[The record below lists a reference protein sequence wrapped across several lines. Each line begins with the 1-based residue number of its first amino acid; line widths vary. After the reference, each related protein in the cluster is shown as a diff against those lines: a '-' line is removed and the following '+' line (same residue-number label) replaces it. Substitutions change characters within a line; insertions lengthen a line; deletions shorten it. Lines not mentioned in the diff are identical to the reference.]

1 MKIKNLTCVM
11 RIGINTRFLIQDKLE
26 GIGIYT
32 QEVSKRLVQM
42 HPEHEWFFFF
52 DRTYDEQ
59 FIFGKNVQPI
69 VTYPSARHP
78 FLWYLW
84 FEWSLPQ
91 KLQQHKIDK
100 FFSPDSYL
108 SLSTDIPQILT
119 VHDIAYEYYPETI
132 PWLANKYY
140 RHYFPKFCDKA
151 ESIIAIS
158 NHTRNDLIQH
168 YHVPEEKISTISN
181 GVSPEFQPLHDLQQ
195 KNVLKHHT
203 NGRPYFIYV
212 GAIHPRKNVLTLLKA
227 FESFKQKNPDLPH
240 QLILVGRKAWHN
252 EDLMD
257 EYHQMSYKDQVIWL
271 DHIQRQQ
278 LIELIASATAMLYLS
293 LYEGFGLPVLEAMAC
308 GTVNITSKDSPMEEI
323 VKDSGLIVPPHTID
337 EIVNAMYLLATDEKY
352 RNQLEHR
359 GIELSKNYHWDMTAQ
374 KTSDLIFKDF
384 K

>member
-11 RIGINTRFLIQDKLE
+11 RIGINTRFLIKDKLE

-59 FIFGKNVQPI
+59 FIFSQNVQPVVI
-69 VTYPSARHP
+69 YPSARHP
-78 FLWYLW
+78 FLWYWW
-84 FEWSLPQ
+84 FERSLPK

-108 SLSTDIPQILT
+108 SLNTNIPQILT

-158 NHTRNDLIQH
+158 DHTRQDLVNH
-168 YHVPEEKISTISN
+168 YQINEEKIFTIPN
-181 GVSPEFQPLHDLQQ
+181 GVSPDFKPLELQQ
-195 KNVLKHHT
+195 QDLVFHRYSG
-203 NGRPYFIYV
+203 GRPFFIYV

-227 FESFKQKNPDLPH
+227 FEAFKQEHPDLPH

-252 EDLMD
+252 EELMNF
-257 EYHQMSYKDQVIWL
+257 YQQMKYKDQVIWM
-271 DHIQRQQ
+271 DHIQRQDLIQ
-278 LIELIASATAMLYLS
+278 LISSATAMLYLS

-308 GTVNITSKDSPMEEI
+308 GTVNITSLHSPMEEI
-323 VKDSGLIVPPHTID
+323 VKDAGLIVPPQSIQ
-337 EIVNAMYLLATDEKY
+337 EIVNAMYTVATDENY
-352 RNQLEHR
+352 RNQLEKR
-359 GIELSKNYHWDMTAQ
+359 GIELSKEYQWDYTAQ
-374 KTSDLIFKDF
+374 KTSDLIFKSL
-384 K
+384 